1 MCEQFSFLTCVGVRT
16 SALSRGKA
24 SSGGCHCDGRGGS
37 GVQPSGLG
45 TLGLAAQQNGL
56 VFECFPY
63 VCPEPVLAK
72 CSFLCNVHT
81 YFMHKLK
88 DRFSHLH
95 LGSATPAG

>member
-72 CSFLCNVHT
+72 CS
-81 YFMHKLK
+81 HKLK

>member
-45 TLGLAAQQNGL
+45 TLGLAAQQNGHI
-56 VFECFPY
+56 
-63 VCPEPVLAK
+63 K
-72 CSFLCNVHT
+72 IR
-81 YFMHKLK
+81 HKLK